1 MQARSSPG
9 TKAQNQKR
17 KQDRTTGHRLI
28 ACTLGGLA
36 PPLGGLPVPTIG
48 VGAACPDFGDK
59 AATSSLPTIGV
70 GAACPYFGDKAAT
83 SSSVENRRWLRQFFL
98 TVHRHCQL
106 CNMVQAT
113 LELGTSSVRASTSG
127 HHCCVALYNSCNDA
141 VVTLTTTVLAQ
152 LYSSTSLCRC
162 AVVSAVAPQVSETHV
177 LSLGIG
183 SFSQA
188 QLCVVAQ
195 HSEHPG
201 LLLPLRW
208 QSLIW
213 PLVATVQ

>member
-1 MQARSSPG
+1 MQGRSSPG

-36 PPLGGLPVPTIG
+36 PPLGGLPV
-48 VGAACPDFGDK
+48 
-59 AATSSLPTIGV
+59 PTIGV

-127 HHCCVALYNSCNDA
+127 HHCCVALYNSCNDTG
-141 VVTLTTTVLAQ
+141 VTLITTALAQ